1 MRKGTVNTERCSAE
15 MRKLMDT
22 QGIMKLALKMSGLEK
37 TPSDSAI
44 YIEGKNIKKI
54 LFGIDAGVP
63 ELLLAKQLQ
72 CDAMIAHHPQGDSA
86 IIDYHKVFE
95 RHVEQMVEAG
105 VPRKE
110 AEQAVRRKRDALE
123 VENHTRNY
131 GHAVSVARLLKM
143 PYMNIHAPLDEIG
156 RRRMMKQ
163 VKLATDRN
171 TNATVGD
178 VVDALQKLPEFEKAQ
193 TEIKIRLGRASNKAG
208 KVVVS
213 HAAGTNG
220 GYEVAKTYF
229 KHGVSTLIYIHIS
242 SADLERLKADGAGNL
257 IITGHIASD
266 SIGINPFLA
275 ALEERGMCVTRIGVV
290 S

>member
-1 MRKGTVNTERCSAE
+1 MTGTQE
-15 MRKLMDT
+15 
-22 QGIMKLALKMSGLEK
+22 IMKLVLKMSGFK
-37 TPSDSAI
+37 KIPPDSAI
-44 YIEGKNIKKI
+44 YVEGKNIRKL

-63 ELLLAKQLQ
+63 ELLLARQLQ
-72 CDAMIAHHPQGDSA
+72 CDAVIAHHPQGSSA
-86 IIDYHKVFE
+86 IVDYHKVFE
-95 RHVEQMVEAG
+95 RHVEQMVEVG

-143 PYMNIHAPLDEIG
+143 PYMNVHAPLDEIG
-156 RRRMMKQ
+156 RQRMMNQ
-163 VKLATDRN
+163 VKLATGRN
-171 TNATVGD
+171 PNATVGD
-178 VVDALQKLPEFEKAQ
+178 IVNALRKLTEFKKAQ
-193 TEIKIRLGRASNKAG
+193 TDIKIRLGKASNKAG
-208 KVVVS
+208 KTVVS

-229 KHGVSTLIYIHIS
+229 EFGVGTLIYIHIS
-242 SADLERLKADGAGNL
+242 STDLERLRTDRIGNL

-266 SIGINPFLA
+266 SVGINPFLK
-275 ALEERGMCVTRIGVV
+275 ALEQRGISVTRIGVV